1 MAGDPP
7 VRQNRAAS
15 LARLRGRVTRFDPPH
30 RVGAGDAHIYRVTI
44 RFTGFALLFSTAFAA
59 AAAAQTAAPSATP
72 TNGAVGSAAQRNG
85 YPATGGAVALPAIGA
100 SIANSRTTTTTPLAG
115 TTTSPALSSPTSSAL
130 STGAGGSPAIGGT
143 GQAGGNGGA
152 GFSGGAGGGGQTRG
166 GAGRSNFGGGNT
178 AGTATATV
186 PSSTGANWVICP
198 PNGAPGLEPL
208 FTGTDLSCAPQ

>member
-1 MAGDPP
+1 M
-7 VRQNRAAS
+7 RIAA
-15 LARLRGRVTRFDPPH
+15 L
-30 RVGAGDAHIYRVTI
+30 
-44 RFTGFALLFSTAFAA
+44 ALLLTTALATPA
-59 AAAAQTAAPSATP
+59 MAQTTSPSATP

-85 YPATGGAVALPAIGA
+85 YPAAGGAVALPAIGP
-100 SIANSRTTTTTPLAG
+100 SIANSSTTTTTPLAG
-115 TTTSPALSSPTSSAL
+115 TTSSPALSSSTASTL

-143 GQAGGNGGA
+143 GQTGGNGGA
-152 GFSGGAGGGGQTRG
+152 GFSGGAGQTRG